1 MVVIPRIEYQLQAIV
16 LSKEEC
22 EFLMQRIN
30 CLVKRCANLSR
41 STPNFIIYEKEIYGL
56 KIIYDL
62 QLESISKNI
71 IYQANGN
78 EKLRRLFKIKMM
90 QGQKNLDCKMYRRNI
105 YKGVNCWIRDAI
117 NLLKSGDMSICIHEI
132 VDKDVNHKI
141 KGGNVEVIDLMSKKE
156 ILKSAQSRRTKGV
169 LFLEQVLESDKEHL
183 MK

>member
-56 KIIYDL
+56 KTIYDL

-90 QGQKNLDCKMYRRNI
+90 QEQKRIWTAKY
-105 YKGVNCWIRDAI
+105 
-117 NLLKSGDMSICIHEI
+117 
-132 VDKDVNHKI
+132 KDVNHRI

-156 ILKSAQSRRTKGV
+156 ILNRVRRFEK
-169 LFLEQVLESDKEHL
+169 ESEKRI
-183 MK
+183 K

>member
-1 MVVIPRIEYQLQAIV
+1 MGGVTNRDQAIQKCLDINISNANAAVTVVCKDKDLEIDGTKIEKMNHEEGNRYLGIWFRYDNRRKNFKKKIKTIIDKASIV

-56 KIIYDL
+56 KTIYDL

-78 EKLRRLFKIKMM
+78 E
-90 QGQKNLDCKMYRRNI
+90 N
-105 YKGVNCWIRDAI
+105 
-117 NLLKSGDMSICIHEI
+117 
-132 VDKDVNHKI
+132 
-141 KGGNVEVIDLMSKKE
+141 
-156 ILKSAQSRRTKGV
+156 
-169 LFLEQVLESDKEHL
+169 
-183 MK
+183 